1 MPGLFYVKKTLTNVD
16 GRISYAYANQHEHQM
31 EGNRMKDGKASILL
45 ENLVDE
51 LLARFEF
58 DTVEEILKESQF
70 SDDDMYDLGL
80 YND

>member
-1 MPGLFYVKKTLTNVD
+1 MGTVY
-16 GRISYAYANQHEHQM
+16 
-31 EGNRMKDGKASILL
+31 
-45 ENLVDE
+45 
-51 LLARFEF
+51 LARFEF